1 MEEVIK
7 KETQNIIESKK
18 ALSIGE
24 DNVELIGSKLQ
35 KFNGVADI
43 IKKELVNGVDY
54 MVIPNTNKPSLLKSG
69 AQKIA
74 LLYGLVPD
82 YNLIMSV
89 SESSEKT
96 YKYGFKCELKT
107 YDGKKVAE
115 GYGLASSYEIGFQRA
130 KASENTILKM
140 AEKRAFVD
148 AVTSIGNLSKVF
160 TQDMEEELE
169 VKKIEINKNNKEQKL
184 TKEEAWRLFS
194 LFYKNRVENWEA
206 LDLDHKKELKEVY
219 KNELYELLQ
228 RYGYNTPFEVILKD
242 YETIKLAI
250 IELCKQKTNKI
261 EVKKEDDFSKLEWDN
276 EE

>member
-24 DNVELIGSKLQ
+24 DDAQLIGTKLQ

-184 TKEEAWRLFS
+184 TKEEAWGLFS
-194 LFYKNRVENWEA
+194 FFYKNRVENWEA
-206 LDLDHKKELKEVY
+206 LDSDHKKELKEVY
-219 KNELYELLQ
+219 KNELCELLQ
-228 RYGYNTPFEVILKD
+228 RYGYSTPFEVILKD

-250 IELCKQKTNKI
+250 IEFCKQKTNKI
-261 EVKKEDDFSKLEWDN
+261 EEKKEDDFSKLEWDN

>member
-1 MEEVIK
+1 MNELTK
-7 KETQNIIESKK
+7 KETEKIIENKK
-18 ALSIGE
+18 ALTIGE
-24 DNVELIGSKLQ
+24 DNVELISSKLQ
-35 KFNGVADI
+35 KLNDIANI
-43 IKKELVNGVDY
+43 IKQELVSGVDY
-54 MVIPNTNKPSLLKSG
+54 MNIPGTNKPSLLKSG
-69 AQKIA
+69 AQKIG
-74 LLYGLVPD
+74 LLYGLVPE
-82 YNLIMSV
+82 YNLIIA
-89 SESSEKT
+89 EANEKNF
-96 YKYGFKCELKT
+96 KYGFKCELKT
-107 YDGKKVAE
+107 FEGKKVSE

-140 AEKRAFVD
+140 AEKRAYVD
-148 AVTSIGNLSKVF
+148 AIVAIGNLSKVF
-160 TQDMEEELE
+160 TQDMEEEVE
-169 VKKIEINKNNKEQKL
+169 VKKIEINKSNKEQKL
-184 TKEEAWRLFS
+184 TKEEAWGLFS

-261 EVKKEDDFSKLEWDN
+261 EEKKEDDFSKLEWDN

>member
-18 ALSIGE
+18 ALAIGE
-24 DNVELIGSKLQ
+24 DDAQLIGTKLQ

-74 LLYGLVPD
+74 LLYGLAPD
-82 YNLIMSV
+82 YNLIISV
-89 SESSEKT
+89 SESSEKI

-169 VKKIEINKNNKEQKL
+169 VKKIEINKNNAEQKL
-184 TKEEAWRLFS
+184 TKKEAWGLFS
-194 LFYKNRVENWEA
+194 FFYKNRVENWEA
-206 LDLDHKKELKEVY
+206 LDLDHKNELKEVY

-261 EVKKEDDFSKLEWDN
+261 EEKKEDDFSELEWDN

>member
-89 SESSEKT
+89 SESSEKI

-184 TKEEAWRLFS
+184 TKEEAWGLFS
-194 LFYKNRVENWEA
+194 FFYKNRVENWEA
-206 LDLDHKKELKEVY
+206 LDLDHRKELKEVY

-242 YETIKLAI
+242 HETIKLAI
-250 IELCKQKTNKI
+250 IEFCKQKLNKI
-261 EVKKEDDFSKLEWDN
+261 EGEKEDDFSRLEWDN

>member
-24 DNVELIGSKLQ
+24 DDAQLIGTKLQ

-115 GYGLASSYEIGFQRA
+115 GYGLASSCEIGFQRA

-184 TKEEAWRLFS
+184 TKEEAWGLFS
-194 LFYKNRVENWEA
+194 FFYKNRVENCEA
-206 LDLDHKKELKEVY
+206 LDLKNKKELKEVY

-250 IELCKQKTNKI
+250 IEFCKQKTNKI
-261 EVKKEDDFSKLEWDN
+261 EEKKEDDFSKLEWDN